1 MSDQELTAYKD
12 GEKWGF
18 RRTDGE
24 VVITATFDAV
34 GSFSEGFARFRN
46 GSSWGFLDTAGTV
59 AIRPRFEQARHFTGG
74 YAKVKLDGKWC
85 MVDSEGFVVEDLD
98 LRTSYLDNEG
108 QFISD
113 QEHTAWEK
121 PPRAAD
127 ETEGE

>member
-46 GSSWGFLDTAGTV
+46 GSSWGFLDTAGKV

-74 YAKVKLDGKWC
+74 YAKVKLDGKLTLGKGIW
-85 MVDSEGFVVEDLD
+85 DALTRGKSGEIYNFGG
-98 LRTSYLDNEG
+98 S
-108 QFISD
+108 
-113 QEHTAWEK
+113 
-121 PPRAAD
+121 
-127 ETEGE
+127 TELITQGK